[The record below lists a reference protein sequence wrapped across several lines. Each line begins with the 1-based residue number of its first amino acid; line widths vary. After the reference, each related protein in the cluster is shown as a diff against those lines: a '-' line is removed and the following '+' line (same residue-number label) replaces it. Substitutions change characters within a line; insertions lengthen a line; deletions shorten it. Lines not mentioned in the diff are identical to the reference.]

1 MLTVWALW
9 KQYLNSSHPLQKQS
23 RLQQRGWAMVQVRIQ
38 NYIEISSPLFTCAAG
53 LMVLMGCWCLI
64 GVHKENDARHLV
76 RTCSEVLLVAAAA
89 WSSPGGLCIWVLS
102 DTRGLFTH
110 MSKALLQT
118 FVPRVLLLLQA
129 VERVWCAWVPHPW
142 RIKMVVHCLMLCRD
156 SCLLQQLHS

>member
-1 MLTVWALW
+1 MGRGAGSDPELYRNKFTFVYLCSGADGSHGMLV
-9 KQYLNSSHPLQKQS
+9 SH
-23 RLQQRGWAMVQVRIQ
+23 
-38 NYIEISSPLFTCAAG
+38 
-53 LMVLMGCWCLI
+53 

-129 VERVWCAWVPHPW
+129 VESLV
-142 RIKMVVHCLMLCRD
+142 CLGATSLED
-156 SCLLQQLHS
+156 KDGGSLPNALQGFLLIAAVAFLRNFTLPETVRLVC